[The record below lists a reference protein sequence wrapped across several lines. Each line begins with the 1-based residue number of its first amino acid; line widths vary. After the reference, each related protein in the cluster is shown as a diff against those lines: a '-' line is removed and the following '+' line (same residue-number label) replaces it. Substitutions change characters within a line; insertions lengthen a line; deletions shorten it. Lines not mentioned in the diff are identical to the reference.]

1 MQLYPNHNNKL
12 VEAIIIKPSVGLLKL
27 AIQAIEKTIF

>member
-12 VEAIIIKPSVGLLKL
+12 VEAIIIKLSVGLLKL
-27 AIQAIEKTIF
+27 AIQASEKTIF